1 MGTSASLGFGPSV
14 LQRMLVLFVTA
25 RSEQVF
31 GNSRS
36 VGGTGMEKGCWKGQN
51 PAVDLCYSTVTRA
64 PMDFSVEQERLKLIL
79 GINKMLQRTKW
90 YPMIS
95 HQVLL

>member
-1 MGTSASLGFGPSV
+1 
-14 LQRMLVLFVTA
+14 MLVLFVTA

-31 GNSRS
+31 GNSRL
-36 VGGTGMEKGCWKGQN
+36 VGGTGMEKGHWKGQN

-64 PMDFSVEQERLKLIL
+64 PMDFSVVQGRLKLIL
-79 GINKMLQRTKW
+79 GINKMLQRTNW

-95 HQVLL
+95 HQLLL